1 MSILQQSKKQHQKNR
16 IRTILRQV
24 IYSRYVSEKTTI
36 YVILK
41 IMRYNRMKYKKYIIE
56 NFRNID
62 QITLNM
68 QV

>member
-41 IMRYNRMKYKKYIIE
+41 IMRYYRMKYKKYIIE